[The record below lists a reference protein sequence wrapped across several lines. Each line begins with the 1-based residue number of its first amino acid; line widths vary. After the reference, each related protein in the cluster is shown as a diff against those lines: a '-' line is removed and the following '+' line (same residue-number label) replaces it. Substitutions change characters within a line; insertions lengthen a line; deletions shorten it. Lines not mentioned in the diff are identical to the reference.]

1 MGVRGRI
8 ALLVVLAAAPGLA
21 WALYLAAKNDSGIA
35 ALVILALVVG
45 AAGWWGAE
53 IFVAARLGSILGAAQ
68 RLQGG
73 DYAARTGIAEEGDE
87 LARLGAAIDQI
98 AGTLQAHEVSMQQ
111 AVERM
116 RERATHDPVT
126 GLANRHL
133 MEELLTRDLLRAA
146 RKSTS
151 LAVIMI
157 SLERFE
163 GGDEVLQLV
172 GALLK
177 SAVRGSDIA
186 CHYTASK
193 FLLVLTDATAAQ
205 AKGRGE
211 QIGIELNKMGITA
224 SFGVAGF
231 PEDGKDVES
240 LLRCADRTAS
250 APAVDQRL

>member
-87 LARLGAAIDQI
+87 LARLGAALDQI

-116 RERATHDPVT
+116 RERATHDPVS
-126 GLANRHL
+126 GLPNRQL

-211 QIGIELNKMGITA
+211 KIGIELNKMGITA

>member
-53 IFVAARLGSILGAAQ
+53 IFVAARLGSILGTAQ

-73 DYAARTGIAEEGDE
+73 DYAARSGIAEEGDE
-87 LARLGAAIDQI
+87 VARLGAAIDQI

-116 RERATHDPVT
+116 RERATHDPVS
-126 GLANRHL
+126 GLPNRHL

-211 QIGIELNKMGITA
+211 QIGIELKKMDITS

-240 LLRCADRTAS
+240 LLRCADRSAS

>member
-21 WALYLAAKNDSGIA
+21 WALYLAAKHDSAIA
-35 ALVILALVVG
+35 GLVILALLVA

-53 IFVAARLGSILGAAQ
+53 IFVAARLGSVLGAAQ

-73 DYAARTGIAEEGDE
+73 DYAARTGLTDEGDE
-87 LARLGAAIDQI
+87 LARLGSALDQI
-98 AGTLQAHEVSMQQ
+98 AGTLQANESSMQQ

-116 RERATHDPVT
+116 RERATSDPVS
-126 GLANRHL
+126 GLANRHF

-146 RKSTS
+146 RKSTP
-151 LAVIMI
+151 LAVIML

-163 GGDEVLQLV
+163 GGDEVLQRV

-186 CHYTASK
+186 CHYAAGK
-193 FLLVLTDATAAQ
+193 FLLVLSDATAAQ

-211 QIGIELNKMGITA
+211 QIGGELKKMGITT
-224 SFGVAGF
+224 SFGAAGF
-231 PEDGKDVES
+231 PEDGSDVQT
-240 LLRCADRTAS
+240 LLRCADRAAS
-250 APAVDQRL
+250 APSLDQRS